1 MKNVTSPLSIWL
13 VGARDGYTPLV
24 FPTAFDQSI
33 KVLAIE
39 ADSKCQIDQIKL
51 FDGRVPNVAT
61 QQLHACVA
69 GSTSQRVFE
78 NRQCP
83 FASGMRKL
91 DTYFSQWSVFGN
103 GICDYILSDA
113 HEPTQESV
121 LNTTTLDAILAD
133 QAKEQAP
140 SILVLD
146 AQGASDEILIDGSEV
161 VLRHVDA
168 LVLEVELIPFF
179 GGTPSFARLLPHL
192 WRKGFVFIKFLEEN
206 ETWATPFR
214 LPIGQRCSSLSGA
227 RDAVFL
233 RLPDNLEQDF
243 DSLSCI
249 KYVTVCAFFG
259 RIDFALQALRSFPE
273 QETCCKGHECP
284 LKRFTASLQAAVRQM
299 PIVTPKIWKPSKEK
313 GEDINPNYV
322 NDLEILSAISSTALE
337 DTLSVFG
344 FEQSAEDIKYRRL
357 RQARLCLGQASP
369 GETADTNA

>member
-1 MKNVTSPLSIWL
+1 MNNLQDIKNVTSPLNIWL
-13 VGARDGYTPLV
+13 VGARDGYMPLA

-33 KVLAIE
+33 KVLALE
-39 ADSKCQIDQIKL
+39 ADSKCQIDQIQL
-51 FDGRVPNVAT
+51 FDGRVPKVAT

-83 FASGMRKL
+83 FASGMRRL
-91 DTYFSQWSVFGN
+91 DTYFSEWSVFGN
-103 GICDYILSDA
+103 GICDYVLSVA
-113 HEPTQESV
+113 HEPAQESI

-146 AQGASDEILIDGSEV
+146 AQGSSDEILIDGSAA
-161 VLRHVDA
+161 VLSHVDA

-179 GGTPSFARLLPHL
+179 GGTPSFASLLPHL
-192 WRKGFVFIKFLEEN
+192 WRKGFVFVNFLEEE

-214 LPIGQRCSSLSGA
+214 LPIGQRCSSLPGA

-233 RLPDNLEQDF
+233 RLPDKLKQAN
-243 DSLSCI
+243 DSLSII

-259 RIDFALQALRSFPE
+259 RIDFALAALKSAPE
-273 QETCCKGHECP
+273 QEKCCEGHECP
-284 LKRFTASLQAAVRQM
+284 LKRFAASLQSAVQQM
-299 PIVTPKIWKPSKEK
+299 PIVTPKIWRPSKEK
-313 GEDINPNYV
+313 GEDINPYYI
-322 NDLEILSAISSTALE
+322 NDLEILSTISSTPLE

-344 FEQSAEDIKYRRL
+344 FGQSAEDVKHRRL
-357 RQARLCLGQASP
+357 RQARLCLG
-369 GETADTNA
+369 